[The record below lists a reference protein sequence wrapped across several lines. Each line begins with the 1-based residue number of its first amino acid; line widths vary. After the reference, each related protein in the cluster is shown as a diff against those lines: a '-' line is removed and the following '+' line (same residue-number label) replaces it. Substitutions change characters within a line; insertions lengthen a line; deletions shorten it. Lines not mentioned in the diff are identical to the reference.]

1 MRHKILVRKHIYV
14 GFLYYS
20 QDFQDIR
27 DKIFKEEKCKA
38 TFRLWVFT
46 LNNYTEDDIARVA
59 KPRSEA
65 NHTLNSPIFTH
76 HFYRHAFLHT
86 LQHPLKLPVHFHPPI
101 FTHAFSPTNFHPPIF
116 NHLFPHK
123 KWVKRNSYAM
133 SECIFTHLVDF
144 WFIFWF

>member
-65 NHTLNSPIFTH
+65 NHPLNSPIFTH
-76 HFYRHAFLHT
+76 HFYRHAILHKNTPSNYPFIFT
-86 LQHPLKLPVHFHPPI
+86 LLFSPTHFHQPI
-101 FTHAFSPTNFHPPIF
+101 FTH
-116 NHLFPHK
+116 
-123 KWVKRNSYAM
+123 WVKRNSYAI
-133 SECIFTHLVDF
+133 SEIWMHFSPLGGFLILFFDF
-144 WFIFWF
+144 NGV